1 MLTIKNVKDG
11 GVAYIFGAEYAGVA
25 KAMFPR
31 FAEKLLGGEESAA
44 LPEPKKQRT
53 LADVKNAV
61 DKTQSD
67 TRLCRSSK
75 LTGKALHRE
84 ISQVMFRAETL
95 FGLSRRKVWGELYEK
110 LRQETGVDPKNVKRS
125 TTRGIQGGPS
135 KLSTYLKDGYGQRLV
150 EIAYEIYDRYEAR
163 S

>member
-1 MLTIKNVKDG
+1 
-11 GVAYIFGAEYAGVA
+11 
-25 KAMFPR
+25 MFPR
-31 FAEKLLGGEESAA
+31 FAEKLLGGEENAA

-61 DKTQSD
+61 DKPQSD

-110 LRQETGVDPKNVKRS
+110 LRQETGVDPK
-125 TTRGIQGGPS
+125 TS
-135 KLSTYLKDGYGQRLV
+135 KEAQRKGYREVLQN
-150 EIAYEIYDRYEAR
+150 
-163 S
+163 